1 MFYGEYSHSLDGKN
15 RFRLPKQLKNST
27 EFVITKGNEGCL
39 FVFEKAYFNTTFAKG
54 LESVPTFDVDAQ
66 KVLRLFLS
74 SCHEVSE
81 DNQGRLLLPA
91 SLKEYA
97 KISKDIVL
105 LGVGNRVEI
114 WAKEKWEKYSA
125 SSNFDE
131 LSASL
136 KNYSL

>member
-1 MFYGEYSHSLDGKN
+1 MFYGEYNHSLDAKN
-15 RFRLPKQLKNST
+15 RFRLPKQLKSST
-27 EFVITKGNEGCL
+27 EFVITKGNDGCL
-39 FVFEKAYFNTTFAKG
+39 FVFEKEYFNTTFASG
-54 LESVPTFDVDAQ
+54 VSSIPTFDVDAQ

-91 SLKEYA
+91 SLKDYA
-97 KISKDIVL
+97 SISKDIVL

-114 WAKEKWEKYSA
+114 WAKEKWDKYGKGES
-125 SSNFDE
+125 FDS
-131 LSASL
+131 LCANL